1 MRQLPP
7 LLLALVI
14 LAPSPALGQDAGSF
28 PRVFE
33 LPASTRA
40 MGLGDAYMMNAGH
53 ADAIFYHPA
62 LLTGASGFGIEMQ
75 RWGDDASSV
84 AMSAATQW
92 VGAGIGIGLTMLQY
106 GAPAGGTFAAPQ
118 GQDHLFTQGPV
129 AVSERAIVLGYAR
142 EILGLDIGVNGKI
155 VEERIGTARDAAG
168 LFDVG
173 AAGAVGPVRIGL
185 TVRDIGEDPLV
196 ADPDATP
203 RIVLGAGSYGRQV
216 GIFDLGAS
224 AAATWSDERTTV
236 SGGVEVGYWP
246 VRGRTFVA
254 RIGFQKPDEGSDM
267 SPVSLGFSFWG
278 DDVTAEWAFRP
289 YGGDESGG
297 THRFALR
304 WR

>member
-1 MRQLPP
+1 MRRFPTLAFTLI
-7 LLLALVI
+7 LLGPSVVI
-14 LAPSPALGQDAGSF
+14 AQEAGSL

-40 MGLGDAYMMNAGH
+40 MALGDAYMMNAGH

-92 VGAGIGIGLTMLQY
+92 VGAGIGIGVTMLQY
-106 GAPAGGTFAAPQ
+106 GAPSGGVGAAPE

-129 AVSERAIVLGYAR
+129 AVSERAVVLGYAR
-142 EILGLDIGVNGKI
+142 EIVGLDIGVNGKI
-155 VEERIGTARDAAG
+155 VEERIGSGRDAVG

-173 AAGAVGPVRIGL
+173 AAGDIGPVRLGL
-185 TVRDIGEDPLV
+185 TVRDIGEDPLL

-216 GIFDLGAS
+216 GIFDLGVS
-224 AAATWSDERTTV
+224 AAATWSDERTTL
-236 SGGVEVGYWP
+236 SGGLEVGYWP

-254 RIGFQKPDEGSDM
+254 RVGFQDPHDDSDM
-267 SPVSLGFSFWG
+267 SPLSVGFAFWG
-278 DDVTAEWAFRP
+278 DDITAEWAFRP
-289 YGGDESGG
+289 YGGDESAG
-297 THRFALR
+297 THRFGLR